1 MKLKLMLISLI
12 ARHCSRKSFATLAH
26 KIKRGGGG
34 HVNTFIFESPARR
47 PALAKWIACS
57 LLVATISVCML
68 PDAKADGFSSPS
80 GIGTTIFEDQFGSGA
95 VAAKFIAQD
104 VARRFTFYNGPN
116 VRLENA
122 PTGLTIV
129 NGRRSRNS
137 SFGCRSSGQ
146 QDCIEIDLGWSSA
159 ADVSSDTTVNV
170 QVQGIQFALRGGV
183 DTNAWYTI
191 ASFTIRPTIKELRVS
206 TPTNSSAVTEA
217 GSTSTFTVRLGGAP
231 SGNVTVDVS
240 LSDTSEASISPN
252 SLSFT
257 STNYNT
263 AQTVT
268 VTGKDDSISDGTQS
282 YNVVLN
288 PSSTADSGYNGL
300 SNVNVAMTTTDD
312 DPGLSIANASVTE
325 GDSGSVDLTFTVT
338 LSPAATA
345 QVTVNYADAGSGTA
359 TSGTDYTAVTAGM
372 LTFAATETSK
382 TITVS
387 VTGDTTA
394 EADETIVIT
403 LSSASSGA
411 NIVTASGTGTITNDD
426 AGLSIDS
433 PSVTEG
439 DSSSVDLTFTV
450 TLSPA
455 ATTQVTVNYADAG
468 SGTATSGTDYTAV
481 TAGMLTFAV
490 GDTSKTITVS
500 VTGDTIREANETV
513 VVTLSG
519 ASGAGI
525 VTASGT
531 GTITDNDSDV
541 SVLDELDTEIVGE
554 VALEVTTSVLTAI
567 GNRIASVVGGAAV
580 VSPLA
585 SGFADGGLLSTLE
598 RAVRHSRERDR
609 GLQRSEMSLYR
620 SLDGAS
626 FVYSPSASLGAS
638 GSADASGDVLSGGP
652 TVWGSVDYRKLS
664 GRGADALRWDG
675 ELASVNIGTDM
686 LSESGVLF
694 GLAIGASKGSFG
706 YQGSTGDSGGAVKMR
721 VNTLNPYVGWTLS
734 ELASLWAAV
743 GYGKGKINYNDD
755 DIGEVS
761 SKMSLTSAAL
771 GGRYRLSSDGSA
783 DGRLIQVDLKGEA
796 WGLETK
802 VKGNQRRPTGS
813 KSRAHGVRIAIERHR
828 SSVLESGASL
838 VLSGEAGLRWDG
850 GDGDTGTGFE
860 IGGSADYSDSATGMK
875 VIGTARALVEHESDR
890 KQWGASLTA
899 GSNLGGQNTGLTY
912 RSSLSH
918 GQAESGVDS
927 LWDGSAVSR
936 ASSEENS
943 LVTRLEAEVG
953 YRMYGMS
960 GLHTPYVGFGVEDGS
975 RRDYRIGMRY
985 AGGSAVSSGLEFERR
1000 EARSKRPDHRVMLT
1014 GQMNW

>member
-1 MKLKLMLISLI
+1 M
-12 ARHCSRKSFATLAH
+12 
-26 KIKRGGGG
+26 GGGAE
-34 HVNTFIFESPARR
+34 ISARTCR
-47 PALAKWIACS
+47 TGAICQGAYFR
-57 LLVATISVCML
+57 LVACLSIAFAVLATPVAFAVTPSQVYEDEMNGATIRS
-68 PDAKADGFSSPS
+68 DNIPS
-80 GIGTTIFEDQFGSGA
+80 CGSWFLTGA
-95 VAAKFIAQD
+95 F
-104 VARRFTFYNGPN
+104 NGSRI
-116 VRLENA
+116 VLSGH
-122 PTGLTIV
+122 PTGLTV
-129 NGRRSRNS
+129 
-137 SFGCRSSGQ
+137 
-146 QDCIEIDLGWSSA
+146 SSA
-159 ADVSSDTTVNV
+159 SRVGGTGNARCSFNAIFSFTGNITSDTTVTMYV
-170 QVQGIQFALRGGV
+170 MRGSPFVSGPGPGG
-183 DTNAWYTI
+183 NI
-191 ASFTIRPTIKELRVS
+191 PMGSFTIKPTVKEIRTS

-217 GSTSTFTVRLGGAP
+217 GSTSTFTVRLGEAP

-288 PSSTADSGYNGL
+288 PSSSADSGYNGL

-359 TSGTDYTAVTAGM
+359 TSGTDYTAVPAGM

-387 VTGDTTA
+387 VTGDTTP
-394 EADETIVIT
+394 EADETVVIT

-411 NIVTASGTGTITNDD
+411 NIVMASGTGTITNDD
-426 AGLSIDS
+426 VGLSIDS

-455 ATTQVTVNYADAG
+455 AATQVTVNYADAG

-481 TAGMLTFAV
+481 TAGVLTFAV
-490 GDTSKTITVS
+490 GDTSKTIPVS
-500 VTGDTIREANETV
+500 VTGDTIQEANETV
-513 VVTLSG
+513 VVTLSS

-531 GTITDNDSDV
+531 GTITDNDTPADSDV

-554 VALEVTTSVLTAI
+554 VALEVTTSVLTAV
-567 GNRIASVVGGAAV
+567 GDRIATMVGGAAV
-580 VSPLA
+580 VSPRA

-598 RAVRHSRERDR
+598 RAVRHNRERDR

-638 GSADASGDVLSGGP
+638 GSADESGGGLSGSP
-652 TVWGSVDYRKLS
+652 TVWGSIDYRKLS

-686 LSESGVLF
+686 MSDSGVLF
-694 GLAIGASKGSFG
+694 GLAVGVSKGSFG
-706 YQGSTGDSGGAVKMR
+706 YQGSTGGSEGTVKMR
-721 VNTLNPYVGWTLS
+721 VNTLNPYVGWILS

-743 GYGKGKINYNDD
+743 GYGRGKVNYNDD
-755 DIGEVS
+755 NLEEVS
-761 SKMSLTSAAL
+761 SKMTLTSAAL

-802 VKGNQRRPTGS
+802 VKGSQRRPTGS
-813 KSRAHGVRIAIERHR
+813 KSQAHGVRIAIERHHG
-828 SSVLESGASL
+828 SVLESGASL
-838 VLSGEAGLRWDG
+838 VLSGEAGVRWDG

-890 KQWGASLTA
+890 KNWGASLTA
-899 GSNLGGQNTGLTY
+899 GSNLGGQDTGLTY

-927 LWDGSAVSR
+927 LWDSSAVSR
-936 ASSEENS
+936 VSSEENS

-953 YRMYGMS
+953 YRLYGMS

-975 RRDYRIGMRY
+975 RRDYRMGMRY

-1000 EARSKRPDHRVMLT
+1000 EASGKLPDHRVMLT